1 MKKLIYLFLAL
12 IIITSCGNDDED
24 VKHGLEFDEIPV
36 TQAILEMNGGLWIK
50 GMLGVHE
57 YNAQEIIFKGGKI
70 EYVDF
75 QSKKVVSTYVDYMVK
90 GDTLTYYVEFLGG
103 RRDKYQQRITLYK
116 VKANHENNNII
127 SYMLGLGRL
136 DRYTPPMSEGTYYTT
151 W

>member
-1 MKKLIYLFLAL
+1 
-12 IIITSCGNDDED
+12 
-24 VKHGLEFDEIPV
+24 
-36 TQAILEMNGGLWIK
+36 
-50 GMLGVHE
+50 
-57 YNAQEIIFKGGKI
+57 
-70 EYVDF
+70 
-75 QSKKVVSTYVDYMVK
+75 MVK